1 MPWVPTSSSKA
12 DPRVTRTAD
21 GIRSEKTP
29 IFRLLAVIA
38 LPFMTAVAKYRIH
51 DGHKLPASGAFVLA
65 PNHYSEI
72 DPLVMGV
79 VMWKLNRMP
88 RFLAKG
94 SLFGLP
100 VIGSLLRAS
109 GQIPVERTGA
119 VRGADPLVAAKKIAD
134 DGAAVV
140 IYPEGSL
147 TRDPGLWPMRGKGG
161 AVRMALQAGIP
172 IIPAAHWGTQK
183 LMPRYG
189 KKLSVFPRKTID
201 IKIGDPVDL
210 SEFQGMKLD
219 ATVTAA
225 ATTKVMDAITVLL
238 EALRGEAAPAERWDP
253 SANNQR
259 ETGRF

>member
-1 MPWVPTSSSKA
+1 MTSSA
-12 DPRVTRTAD
+12 PRV
-21 GIRSEKTP
+21 RSEKTL
-29 IFRLLAVIA
+29 IFRFLAVIT

-51 DGHKLPASGAFVLA
+51 DGHKLPASGAFVLS

-72 DPLVMGV
+72 DPLVIGV

-94 SLFGLP
+94 SLFGFP
-100 VIGSLLRAS
+100 VIGPLLRAS

-119 VRGADPLVAAKKIAD
+119 VRGADPLAAAQKIAD
-134 DGAAVV
+134 DGSAVV

-172 IIPAAHWGTQK
+172 IIPVAHWGTQT
-183 LMPRYG
+183 LLPRYG
-189 KKLSVFPRKTID
+189 KKLSIFPRKTID

-210 SEFQGMKLD
+210 SEFRGQKMDG
-219 ATVTAA
+219 ATSALATA
-225 ATTKVMDAITVLL
+225 KVMDAITELL
-238 EALRGEAAPAERWDP
+238 EDLRGESAPADRWDP
-253 SANNQR
+253 TKNNQQ